1 MSIRNVIAA
10 KDETIRRQ
18 TYAIAGLAAACA
30 LLWFGWKSAP
40 QDISIHIPPDLR
52 NGASVQVG
60 QITPPSVYAFGY
72 YIFQQLNRWPTNGEV
87 DYAAKLNALQNYM
100 TPSCLD
106 DRQRDLKARG
116 QVSELTNRVRSVQEM
131 PGRGFAQNRV
141 RVESADSWVIF
152 LDLQVQENF
161 RGQPVKNTYVQ
172 FPLRVVRYPVD
183 LELNPFQLAI
193 DCFAGD
199 PKRLEVESAIKVTQP

>member
-18 TYAIAGLAAACA
+18 TYALVFLSTCCA
-30 LLWFGWKSAP
+30 FMWFGWKSAP
-40 QDISIHIPPDLR
+40 QDIAIHIPPDLR
-52 NGASVQVG
+52 NGATVKVG
-60 QITPPSVYAFGY
+60 EVTPPNVYSFGY
-72 YIFQQLNRWPTNGEV
+72 YIFQQLNRWPTNGAD
-87 DYAAKLNALQNYM
+87 DYAAKINALQNYM
-100 TPSCLD
+100 TPSCFD
-106 DRQRDLKARG
+106 DRQRDLKRRG
-116 QVSELTNRVRSVQEM
+116 EASELTNRVRMVQEM

-141 RVESADSWVIF
+141 RVESPESWIIF

-172 FPLRVVRYPVD
+172 FPLRIVRYPVD

-193 DCFAGD
+193 DCYAAE
-199 PKRLEVESAIKVTQP
+199 PKRLELASTEQVAQQ